1 MANVI
6 IKSEERIRQQNEALR
21 EYGIDPR
28 RASSSQRD
36 MADCV
41 AQKTNEAY
49 KEARKVGDR

>member
-6 IKSEERIRQQNEALR
+6 IKTDERIQQQNQALK

-28 RASSSQRD
+28 SATSGQRE

-49 KEARKVGDR
+49 SQARKVGNR

>member
-28 RASSSQRD
+28 RASSRQRD

-49 KEARKVGDR
+49 KEARKVGTR